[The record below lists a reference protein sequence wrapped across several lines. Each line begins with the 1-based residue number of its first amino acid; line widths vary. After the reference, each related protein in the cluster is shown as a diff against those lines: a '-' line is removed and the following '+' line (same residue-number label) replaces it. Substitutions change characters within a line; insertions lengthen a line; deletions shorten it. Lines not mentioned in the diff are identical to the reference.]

1 MPTSPSASKE
11 FASEFVI
18 GMDLGATRI
27 RLGAFQPDGALI
39 SSLEGEIRAEEGPDI
54 GLERIAWL
62 IQSLLA
68 REKLRRL
75 RLLGVGIGSTGPT
88 DSSRGLL
95 VNPGT
100 MPGWLNVPI
109 VAHLQDRF
117 HVPACLE
124 NDADAAALG
133 EYWQGV
139 GRPAQAGVPP
149 VRRLYAITVG
159 TGIGTAYILDGQV
172 VRGADGF
179 HPEGGHQIVDPS
191 GPECYCGG
199 RGCWESLCS
208 GTAIE
213 RMGRAALKAA
223 PEAGA
228 ALLKLAGG
236 EADRLDA
243 RLVCQAARQGDP
255 LARGVI
261 EKAAKAFALGVFNIL
276 MLFFP
281 EMIVL
286 SGGVM
291 RSSDLFTPALSE
303 MLGAVS
309 AYLPVERL
317 RILPARLGYYAG
329 VYGAAYALLQAIHHP
344 QLEIQTPS

>member
-1 MPTSPSASKE
+1 MATSINARKE
-11 FASEFVI
+11 NPPEFVI

-39 SSLEGEIRAEEGPDI
+39 SSLEGEIRAEEGPDA
-54 GLERIAWL
+54 GLERIA
-62 IQSLLA
+62 SLVENLLHQA
-68 REKLRRL
+68 ELDRRC
-75 RLLGVGIGSTGPT
+75 LLGIGIGSTGPV
-88 DSSRGLL
+88 DSRRGLL

-117 HVPACLE
+117 HTPVCLE

-139 GRPAQAGVPP
+139 GHPTQAGIPP

-159 TGIGTAYILDGQV
+159 TGIGTAFILDGQV

-208 GTAIE
+208 GSAIG
-213 RMGRAALKAA
+213 RMGRSALKAA
-223 PEAGA
+223 PEAGT

-236 EADRLDA
+236 EVDRIDA
-243 RLVCQAARQGDP
+243 RLVCKAARQGDP
-255 LARGVI
+255 LSRGVI
-261 EKAAKAFALGVFNIL
+261 EQAAKAFALGVFNIL

-281 EMIVL
+281 EVIVL

-291 RSSDLFTPALSE
+291 HSSDLFMPALNE
-303 MLGAVS
+303 MQHAAS
-309 AYLPVERL
+309 AYLPIERVH
-317 RILPARLGYYAG
+317 ILPARLGYYAG

-344 QLEIQTPS
+344 QLEIQPPF